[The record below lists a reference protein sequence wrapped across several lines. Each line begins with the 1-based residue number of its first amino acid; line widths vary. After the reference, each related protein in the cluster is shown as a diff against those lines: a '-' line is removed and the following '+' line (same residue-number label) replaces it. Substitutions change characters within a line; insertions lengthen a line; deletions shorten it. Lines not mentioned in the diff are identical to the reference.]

1 MTAKAKTPKDPTP
14 GTDVPFSCCPGLV
27 SHRAHCAC
35 ALVGARRLA
44 TIAVIQTT
52 ARSTDR
58 CIQLLHMAVLHIEM
72 LRDIGDELLWHAID
86 AADAA

>member
-1 MTAKAKTPKDPTP
+1 
-14 GTDVPFSCCPGLV
+14 
-27 SHRAHCAC
+27 
-35 ALVGARRLA
+35 VGARRLA

-58 CIQLLHMAVLHIEM
+58 CIQLFHMAVLHMAVLHIEM
-72 LRDIGDELLWHAID
+72 LRDIGDALLWHAID